1 MARLPILAFLLLLT
15 VSGCTQI
22 NNTYTITGNDN
33 VIRAQDSVVT
43 DKKNDDLIDLAGSAY
58 GDANMK
64 GDNK

>member
-1 MARLPILAFLLLLT
+1 MAHLPVLAFSLLIM
-15 VSGCTQI
+15 VFGCTQI
-22 NNTYTITGNDN
+22 NNNYTITGNDN

>member
-1 MARLPILAFLLLLT
+1 MAHLPILALSLLII

-22 NNTYTITGNDN
+22 NNNYTITGNEN

-58 GDANMK
+58 GDATMK
-64 GDNK
+64 GDSK